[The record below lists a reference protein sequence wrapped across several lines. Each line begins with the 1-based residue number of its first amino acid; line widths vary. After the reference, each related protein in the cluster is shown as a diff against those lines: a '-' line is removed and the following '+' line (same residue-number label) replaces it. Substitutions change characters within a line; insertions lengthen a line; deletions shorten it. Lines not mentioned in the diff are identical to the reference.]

1 MARGIADLGS
11 QQRIMSSPLGWLLGV
26 EMLIGIDRLGKP
38 RKQGPHLSLSIP
50 VQWELPGGAA
60 RGSCQGELPGGIRSA
75 SLGVSHDR
83 RMPVMPT
90 RGGNSPS
97 ALSHP
102 AARLAV
108 ALIKMGGLRVVF
120 SAAGEDG

>member
-1 MARGIADLGS
+1 
-11 QQRIMSSPLGWLLGV
+11 
-26 EMLIGIDRLGKP
+26 MLIGIDRLGKP

-60 RGSCQGELPGGIRSA
+60 RGSCQGELPGGAARGIRSA

>member
-1 MARGIADLGS
+1 
-11 QQRIMSSPLGWLLGV
+11 
-26 EMLIGIDRLGKP
+26 MLIGIDRLGKP
-38 RKQGPHLSLSIP
+38 RKQGPHLSLSVP
-50 VQWELPGGAA
+50 VQGELPGGAA
-60 RGSCQGELPGGIRSA
+60 RGIRSA

>member
-1 MARGIADLGS
+1 VKFGFEFEFRMARGIADLGS

-50 VQWELPGGAA
+50 VQWELPGG
-60 RGSCQGELPGGIRSA
+60 IRSA
-75 SLGVSHDR
+75 SLGVIHDR

-108 ALIKMGGLRVVF
+108 ALIKMGGLRVGF